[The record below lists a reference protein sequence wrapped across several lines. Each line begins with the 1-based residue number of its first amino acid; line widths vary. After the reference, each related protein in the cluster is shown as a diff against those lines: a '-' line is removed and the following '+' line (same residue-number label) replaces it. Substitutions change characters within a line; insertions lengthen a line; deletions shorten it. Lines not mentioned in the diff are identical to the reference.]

1 MSKNPGTIFLCTNC
15 AYQSLKWLGIC
26 PECQTWASLE
36 EQNIQKIDQKN
47 SQTNKV
53 VTKPRTFDQIQD
65 HDSERILVGI
75 EEWDRVMGGGI
86 MPASF
91 MILAGDPGIGKSTL
105 LLQIASKLSQTTKVI
120 YFSTEESLAQIKQ
133 RADRLNLTK
142 SKLILCEERALEN
155 ISRAIEQEAP
165 KIVIIDSIQSC
176 FLSEGQSFSQGSL
189 SQLKEIAF
197 RLMGQTKNQN
207 VAILVTGHII
217 KDGSMAGPK
226 LLEHMVDAVFF
237 LNGEQTFGTRILTT
251 TKNRF
256 GAVGEVGFFQMNHN
270 GLDPVED
277 INQRLLNEATQ
288 APGSALS
295 ILCQGTRPVIVEFQA
310 LCVKSKFG
318 QPQRVV
324 TGADNKRVILVAAVL
339 EKYLKMN
346 FSSHDLF
353 FKAGAGICAKESNTD
368 LAIALALMSS
378 YLEMPVSKN
387 TISIGEISLTGQI
400 KTSKRDLSIALQM
413 SKTGIEKIISGKL
426 DQNMKKQIQVNNVFE
441 LLTLFPKKA
450 SKSIEPEDLFGE

>member
-1 MSKNPGTIFLCTNC
+1 MSKNQGTFFLCTNC
-15 AYQSLKWLGIC
+15 SYQSIKWLGVC
-26 PECQTWASLE
+26 PQCQTWAGLE
-36 EQNIQKIDQKN
+36 EQSIQAFNENNKHK
-47 SQTNKV
+47 TNKIIK
-53 VTKPRTFDQIQD
+53 TKTFNQIEDQD
-65 HDSERILVGI
+65 RKRIMSGI
-75 EEWDRVMGGGI
+75 DEWDRVMGGGI

-91 MILAGDPGIGKSTL
+91 IILAGDPGIGKSTL
-105 LLQIASKLSQTTKVI
+105 LLQIASRLSESTKTL
-120 YFSTEESLAQIKQ
+120 YFSTEESLSQIKQ
-133 RADRLNLTK
+133 RADRLNLIN
-142 SKLILCEERALEN
+142 SNIFLCDERSFEN
-155 ISRAIEQEAP
+155 ISSTIEQEAP
-165 KIVIIDSIQSC
+165 EIVIIDSIQSC
-176 FLSEGQSFSQGSL
+176 FLSDGQNFSQGSL
-189 SQLKEIAF
+189 SQLKEISF
-197 RLMGQTKNQN
+197 RLMQQAKNQN

-237 LNGEQTFGTRILTT
+237 LNGEQTFGTRVLTA

-256 GAVGEVGFFQMNHN
+256 GPVGEVGFFQMNHN
-270 GLDPVED
+270 GLEPVED
-277 INQRLLNEATQ
+277 INGRLLNEATQ

-310 LCVKSKFG
+310 LCVRSKFG

-339 EKYLKMN
+339 EKYLKMS

-378 YLEMPVSKN
+378 YLETPVSKN
-387 TISIGEISLTGQI
+387 TISIGEINLTGQI
-400 KTSKRDLSIALQM
+400 KTSKRDISVAWQM
-413 SKTGIEKIISGKL
+413 RKTGIERIISGKL
-426 DQNMKKQIQVNNVFE
+426 DQPMEKQIQITNVFE

-450 SKSIEPEDLFGE
+450 SKRIDSEDPF